1 MRIIAGE
8 KKGLRLKSLEGVH
21 TRPTLD
27 KVKESVFNMI
37 GPYFN
42 GGIVVELFGGSG
54 ALSLEALSRG
64 AEKAYVFEKNKKA
77 CAVIRS
83 NVEKCHYEKIVHI
96 KQSDARNALK
106 ILQQYDEKIDILFI
120 DPPYAQNEFYNLAR
134 TISDAGLL
142 AESAVIVCEHDHK
155 TELPETYGLFQKKK
169 SSTYGNIA
177 ISIYE
182 K

>member
-1 MRIIAGE
+1 M
-8 KKGLRLKSLEGVH
+8 H

-64 AEKAYVFEKNKKA
+64 AEKAYVFEKNRKA
-77 CAVIRS
+77 CAIIQS
-83 NVEKCHYEKIVHI
+83 NVEKCRYDEIVHI
-96 KQSDARNALK
+96 KQTDARNASK
-106 ILQQYDEKIDILFI
+106 ILQQNNEMIDLLFI
-120 DPPYAQNEFYNLAR
+120 DPPYAQNDFYQ
-134 TISDAGLL
+134 L
-142 AESAVIVCEHDHK
+142 AETIADNNLLTDSAIIICEHDNK
-155 TELPETYGLFQKKK
+155 TVLPGAYGEFQKIK
-169 SSTYGNIA
+169 SSKYGNIT

>member
-1 MRIIAGE
+1 LRIIAGD
-8 KKGLRLKSLEGVH
+8 KKGLRLKSLDGVQ

-42 GGIVVELFGGSG
+42 GGLVVELFGGSG

-64 AEKAYVFEKNKKA
+64 ASEAFIFEKNRKA
-77 CAVIRS
+77 CAVIKS
-83 NVEKCHYEKIVHI
+83 NVEKCHYHEIVHI
-96 KQSDARNALK
+96 NQADARNASK
-106 ILQQYDEKIDILFI
+106 ILRQQSEKIDLLFI
-120 DPPYAQNEFYNLAR
+120 DPPYAQNDFYQLAE
-134 TISDAGLL
+134 TFAMEDLL
-142 AESAVIVCEHDHK
+142 AESAIIVCEHDHK
-155 TELPETYGLFQKKK
+155 LALPESYGPFPKKK
-169 SSTYGNIA
+169 CTTYGNIA

>member
-1 MRIIAGE
+1 MALRIIAGA

-64 AEKAYVFEKNKKA
+64 ARE
-77 CAVIRS
+77 
-83 NVEKCHYEKIVHI
+83 
-96 KQSDARNALK
+96 
-106 ILQQYDEKIDILFI
+106 
-120 DPPYAQNEFYNLAR
+120 
-134 TISDAGLL
+134 
-142 AESAVIVCEHDHK
+142 
-155 TELPETYGLFQKKK
+155 
-169 SSTYGNIA
+169 
-177 ISIYE
+177 SIYFR
-182 K
+182 KK

>member
-1 MRIIAGE
+1 LRIIAGA

-42 GGIVVELFGGSG
+42 GGVVVELFGGSG

-64 AEKAYVFEKNKKA
+64 AEKAYVFEKNRKA
-77 CAVIRS
+77 CAIIRS
-83 NVEKCHYEKIVHI
+83 NVEKCQYDEIVHI
-96 KQSDARNALK
+96 KQADARNASK
-106 ILQQYDEKIDILFI
+106 ILQQNNEKIDLLFV
-120 DPPYAQNEFYNLAR
+120 DPPYAQNDFYQLAE
-134 TISDAGLL
+134 TIADAGLL
-142 AESAVIVCEHDHK
+142 AESAIIVCEHDHK
-155 TELPETYGLFQKKK
+155 TELPEAYGEFRKKK
-169 SSTYGNIA
+169 SSKYGNIA